1 MAADIG
7 KIADICIEV
16 LFAFRAAVLGITDP
30 NIDGMVG
37 GKVAE
42 VMQLSYEN
50 FVTVRPVATIGT
62 RALLI
67 GA

>member
-7 KIADICIEV
+7 KIADIGIEV

-50 FVTVRPVATIGT
+50 FVAV
-62 RALLI
+62 
-67 GA
+67 

>member
-1 MAADIG
+1 MNDPAGIMAADIG
-7 KIADICIEV
+7 KITDIGIEI

-42 VMQLSYEN
+42 VVQLSYEN
-50 FVTVRPVATIGT
+50 VVAV
-62 RALLI
+62 
-67 GA
+67 